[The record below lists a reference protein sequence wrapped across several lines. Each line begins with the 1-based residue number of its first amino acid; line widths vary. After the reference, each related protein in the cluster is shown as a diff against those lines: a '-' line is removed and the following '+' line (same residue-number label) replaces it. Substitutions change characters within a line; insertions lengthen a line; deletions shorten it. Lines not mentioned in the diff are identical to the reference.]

1 MWEVKHSAGKHQRES
16 CKFRQAEHSM
26 LAAKITLLY
35 YIKSAKHFLSKLSS
49 HHTFIH
55 YAQQYPIE
63 HILYMPYKHHP
74 NPKTLQNRSLIIL
87 NL

>member
-1 MWEVKHSAGKHQRES
+1 MLANTNVKAASFDK
-16 CKFRQAEHSM
+16 AEPSM

-49 HHTFIH
+49 HHTFVH
-55 YAQQYPIE
+55 YVQPYPTE

-74 NPKTLQNRSLIIL
+74 NPKPYRIGLTIL